1 MFWKRFR
8 PEGPVRLTARLAW
21 WYAGSSLAVLFV
33 MTGFLYFTLVRDFNQ
48 QNDRYLD
55 GKLRVL
61 QTLLREAGDT
71 GATLKWEVDEDL
83 SEDPSVRIFSRVLS
97 DGGQTLFETEGM
109 SREIP
114 EPLFSKADVG
124 VHGAEIQSHSGKTF
138 RLMSG
143 RGLSRS
149 GHTRYRIELA
159 IDTRYESDLLA
170 RYRNEIWAT
179 LIAGLLISIFIG
191 NRIARRGLQP
201 LSEIAAAVQRVRSS
215 TLNERIRLND
225 PPAEIDSLAGNFNQ
239 TLDRL
244 EEAFGRL
251 SRFSS
256 DIAHELRTPINNIRG
271 QMEVALARVRTP
283 AEYADLMESCLEDCE
298 RLSRLIDSLL
308 FLARA
313 EHPETEI
320 RRERLDVARELNSLA
335 EFYEPAASER
345 GIQLEMQ
352 ARDGCSAA
360 VDRALFQRALG
371 NLIENSLR
379 YTPRGGRVSIT
390 AGEDSR
396 GVALCVTDSGIGI
409 PQEHLS
415 RVFDRFYR
423 VDPAR
428 AGTGSQAGLG
438 LAIVQTIA
446 RLHGGDARIQSTVG
460 EGTSVTLS
468 FPAGRTCMTES

>member
-1 MFWKRFR
+1 MFWKKFR
-8 PEGPVRLTARLAW
+8 REPAPLTARLAW

-61 QTLLREAGDT
+61 QTLLRESGDT
-71 GATLKWEVDEDL
+71 DATLKWEVDEDL

-97 DGGQTLFETEGM
+97 ESGRTLFETDGM

-114 EPLFSKADVG
+114 APLFAG
-124 VHGAEIQSHSGKTF
+124 GPEIESPSGKTF
-138 RLMSG
+138 RIMSG
-143 RGLSRS
+143 TALSRS

-170 RYRNEIWAT
+170 RYRSEIWAT

-201 LSEIAAAVQRVRSS
+201 LSEMAAAVQGIRSS
-215 TLNERIRLND
+215 TLNERIKLSD
-225 PPAEIDSLAGNFNQ
+225 PPAELDSLARDFNQ

-244 EEAFGRL
+244 EEAFSRL

-283 AEYADLMESCLEDCE
+283 AEYTDLTESCLEDCE

-313 EHPETEI
+313 ENPETEI
-320 RRERLDVARELNSLA
+320 RREPLDVAGELKRLA

-345 GIQLEMQ
+345 GIQLETSVPETC
-352 ARDGCSAA
+352 RAA
-360 VDRALFQRALG
+360 VDRALFQRAVG

-379 YTPRGGRVSIT
+379 YTPRGGRVQIE
-390 AGEDSR
+390 ADGDAR
-396 GVALCVTDSGIGI
+396 GVALCVSDSGIGI
-409 PQEHLS
+409 PEEHLG

-428 AGTGSQAGLG
+428 AATGAQAGLG

-446 RLHGGDARIQSTVG
+446 RLHGGDATIQSTVG
-460 EGTSVTLS
+460 QGTSVRLS
-468 FPAGRTCMTES
+468 FR

>member
-1 MFWKRFR
+1 MLSKKFR
-8 PEGPVRLTARLAW
+8 PDSPVRLTARLTW
-21 WYAGSSLAVLFV
+21 WYAGSSVALLFV
-33 MTGFLYFTLVRDFNQ
+33 MTGFLYFTLVRDFEQ
-48 QNDRYLD
+48 QNDRYLE
-55 GKLRVL
+55 GKLSVL
-61 QTLLREAGDT
+61 QTLLREVGDT
-71 GATLKWEVDEDL
+71 DATLKWEVDEDL
-83 SEDPSVRIFSRVLS
+83 SEDPSVRILSRVLS
-97 DGGQTLFETEGM
+97 GDGRMLFETEGM
-109 SREIP
+109 SGEVP
-114 EPLFSKADVG
+114 EQLFSEADQGTHASQV
-124 VHGAEIQSHSGKTF
+124 QSQSGKTF
-138 RLMSG
+138 RMMSG
-143 RGLSRS
+143 TALSRS
-149 GHTRYRIELA
+149 GRKRYRIELA
-159 IDTRYESDLLA
+159 IDTRYERDLLA
-170 RYRNEIWAT
+170 RYRNEIWGT
-179 LIAGLLISIFIG
+179 LIAGLLISILIG

-201 LSEIAAAVQRVRSS
+201 LSEMATAVQRIRSS
-215 TLNERIRLND
+215 TLNERIRLAN
-225 PPAEIDSLAGNFNQ
+225 PPAEIDSLARNFNQ

-283 AEYADLMESCLEDCE
+283 AEYADLTESCLEDCE

-320 RRERLDVARELNSLA
+320 RREPLDLARELKSLA

-345 GIQLEMQ
+345 GIQLEMNVPQ
-352 ARDGCSAA
+352 TCSAS
-360 VDRALFQRALG
+360 VDRALFQRAVG

-379 YTPRGGRVSIT
+379 YTARGGRVSIK
-390 AGEDSR
+390 ADEDSR

-428 AGTGSQAGLG
+428 AGTGTQAGLG

-446 RLHGGDARIQSTVG
+446 RLHGGDATIQSTVG
-460 EGTSVTLS
+460 QGTSVTLS
-468 FPAGRTCMTES
+468 FW